1 LAAGCAQPPGS
12 QSPGSKSP
20 TASPL
25 PQGDSWD
32 SIKQL
37 PDWSG
42 VWVLLSGTEAAED
55 SFGTDG
61 GRVPLTPKY
70 MKIRADAHAAHA
82 QQNYSFCLPAGT
94 PGILQH
100 GEMHEYLFTPGRVT
114 LLIED
119 GEVRRID
126 TSGRPHRSL
135 DEMSGSFM
143 GDSIGHWD
151 GNTLI
156 VDTIGFPRGSLFQNH
171 GMLATINSHLVE
183 RIFRNSMDQIQID
196 STLTDPEIFARP
208 YQYTRVY
215 RRSPL
220 PLIESSCLAG
230 NRDTGVSVDLTP
242 PPEDQ

>member
-1 LAAGCAQPPGS
+1 MSGPQSSPATGGSAATATPP
-12 QSPGSKSP
+12 
-20 TASPL
+20 
-25 PQGDSWD
+25 GDSWD

-70 MKIRADAHAAHA
+70 MALRAAARAAHA
-82 QQNYSFCLPAGT
+82 QQNYSYCLPAGT

-114 LLIED
+114 MLIED

-126 TSGRPHRSL
+126 TNGRAHRSL
-135 DEMSGSFM
+135 DEMSRSFM
-143 GDSIGHWD
+143 GDSVGRWE
-151 GNTLI
+151 GNTLV
-156 VDTIGFPRGSLFQNH
+156 VDTIGFPKGTLFQNH
-171 GMLATINSHLVE
+171 GLLATKNSHLIE
-183 RIFRNSMDQIQID
+183 RIFRNDKDQMQID
-196 STLTDPEIFARP
+196 STLTDPEIFAKP
-208 YQYTRVY
+208 YIYTRIY

-220 PLIESSCLAG
+220 PLIESSCAAG
-230 NRDTGVSVDLTP
+230 NRDTGESVDLTP
-242 PPEDQ
+242 PPEDE